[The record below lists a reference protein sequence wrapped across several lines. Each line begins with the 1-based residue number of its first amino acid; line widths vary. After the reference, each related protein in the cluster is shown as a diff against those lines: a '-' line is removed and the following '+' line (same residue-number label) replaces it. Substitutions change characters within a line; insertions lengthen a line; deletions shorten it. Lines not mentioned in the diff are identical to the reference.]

1 MCDVRGRCPGWVDA
15 RSLSIRS
22 FTNRKFQFVACF
34 VFSNVLSDQAME
46 KPTNK
51 MGRPSAYTNAA
62 AMPRLK
68 EPTKAVVNQ
77 GRRAG
82 QPKASCL
89 SQRLDSAGARRPIS
103 SPLENKRESGGHK
116 KKALI
121 SGGYSPCRLCP
132 NRQGTSGA
140 YAW

>member
-1 MCDVRGRCPGWVDA
+1 
-15 RSLSIRS
+15 
-22 FTNRKFQFVACF
+22 
-34 VFSNVLSDQAME
+34 ME

-82 QPKASCL
+82 QPKSSCL
-89 SQRLDSAGARRPIS
+89 SQRLDSAGGPYLHRSRTKGKAVDK
-103 SPLENKRESGGHK
+103 KR
-116 KKALI
+116 KALI
-121 SGGYSPCRLCP
+121 SGGYSLYRLCP